1 MTLVV
6 CSLIESN
13 IQEAS
18 SSSRTAFSEGAD
30 LVELRLDH
38 ISGLSLPTIR
48 EARRE
53 ILGPMITTLRSK
65 RQGGKSGTSGAERE
79 AILTEMLESD
89 FEYVDV
95 ELDTDRSFLKRMK
108 VQESGPEIIVS
119 SHLSVP
125 VSREIIEKKLLEAWV
140 LGDIA
145 KVSMPC
151 ENAVQALMLA
161 HAGLKFSRQKKRFV
175 LIGMGPQGQLTRVF
189 ADRIGSELAY
199 ACISGKEAAPGQLNV
214 TAQAALL
221 NKRRTVFG
229 LIGHPVSHSV
239 SKPMQEEALK
249 NLGLTGAYLPLDF
262 PAKEFDGNAVRSL
275 KALGFKGLNV
285 TIPHKGMAFKLCDR
299 RGDSA
304 AATRAVNTI
313 SFDGRRI
320 VGENTDVNG
329 FSRLLD
335 GKMCITKYTDSLLI
349 GAGGAA
355 RAVAY
360 VLSERKVK
368 LSVTDIEKS
377 RADDLAKKFG
387 AKSLS
392 LRRLWKSTRSFD
404 LVVNC
409 TPVGMKG
416 VPGNP
421 LKASFVKPGSVFI
434 DVIYNPPVTKAMQT
448 AEKRGAK
455 VYGGL
460 EMLVQQGAES
470 FRLWTGSEP
479 SVDAMREAARR
490 ALQ

>member
-355 RAVAY
+355 RAVA
-360 VLSERKVK
+360 
-368 LSVTDIEKS
+368 
-377 RADDLAKKFG
+377 
-387 AKSLS
+387 
-392 LRRLWKSTRSFD
+392 
-404 LVVNC
+404 
-409 TPVGMKG
+409 
-416 VPGNP
+416 
-421 LKASFVKPGSVFI
+421 
-434 DVIYNPPVTKAMQT
+434 
-448 AEKRGAK
+448 
-455 VYGGL
+455 
-460 EMLVQQGAES
+460 
-470 FRLWTGSEP
+470 
-479 SVDAMREAARR
+479 
-490 ALQ
+490 